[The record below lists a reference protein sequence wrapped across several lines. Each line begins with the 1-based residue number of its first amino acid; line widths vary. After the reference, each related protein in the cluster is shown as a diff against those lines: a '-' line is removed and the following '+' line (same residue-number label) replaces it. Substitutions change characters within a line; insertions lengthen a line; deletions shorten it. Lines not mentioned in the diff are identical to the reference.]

1 VRSKND
7 YYDAMVLNKFFMP
20 SYKSSIITLQTME
33 LMRAGVVYCPKISDV
48 HPIKV
53 VHPPKNDDLQVM
65 VR

>member
-1 VRSKND
+1 
-7 YYDAMVLNKFFMP
+7 MP